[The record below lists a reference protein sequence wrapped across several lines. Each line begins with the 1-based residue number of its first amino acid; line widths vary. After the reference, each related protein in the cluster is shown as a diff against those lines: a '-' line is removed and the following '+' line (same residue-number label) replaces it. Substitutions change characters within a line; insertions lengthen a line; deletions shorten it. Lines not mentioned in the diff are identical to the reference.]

1 MKTHEGG
8 LGRVGSLSD
17 AYPNRTYATI
27 APRFALLNVW
37 NRLIEVLDKKIGRT
51 GLNLIEALIVSN
63 TENYDSRLLAHIQFV
78 RS

>member
-1 MKTHEGG
+1 MVFNHRDAKQSALVKRRDSSKDVKTHEGG
-8 LGRVGSLSD
+8 LGRVGSRSD

-51 GLNLIEALIVSN
+51 GLNLIEA
-63 TENYDSRLLAHIQFV
+63 
-78 RS
+78 